1 MTDRPL
7 CIFKDGKFFK
17 DFGGT
22 YYPTDRF
29 NVVMTRE
36 LFMTR
41 TGPDAERYSKE
52 CQKALNQYEE
62 AQRAAMEEAK

>member
-7 CIFKDGKFFK
+7 IIFREGQLWKDH
-17 DFGGT
+17 GGH
-22 YYPTDRF
+22 YYPASRF
-29 NVVMTRE
+29 SVVMTRE
-36 LFMTR
+36 TFLTR
-41 TGPDAERYSKE
+41 PGPDAERYAKE

>member
-7 CIFKDGKFFK
+7 VIFKDGKFFK

-36 LFMTR
+36 MFLTR
-41 TGPDAERYSKE
+41 TDANAERYVKDCNE
-52 CQKALNQYEE
+52 ALKQF
-62 AQRAAMEEAK
+62 AAMEEAK

>member
-7 CIFKDGKFFK
+7 CKYEDGQFWK
-17 DFGGT
+17 DFGGV

-36 LFMTR
+36 TFLTR
-41 TGPDAERYSKE
+41 TGPDAERYVKDCE
-52 CQKALNQYEE
+52 AALAEWSNGNDG
-62 AQRAAMEEAK
+62 

>member
-7 CIFKDGKFFK
+7 VKYEDGKFFK
-17 DFGGT
+17 DVGGT

-36 LFMTR
+36 MFLTR
-41 TGPDAERYSKE
+41 ADVNAERYVKD
-52 CQKALNQYEE
+52 CQEALKQF
-62 AQRAAMEEAK
+62 AAMEESK

>member
-36 LFMTR
+36 MFLTR
-41 TGPDAERYSKE
+41 TDVNAERYVKD
-52 CQKALNQYEE
+52 CQEALKQF
-62 AQRAAMEEAK
+62 AAMEEAK